1 MNHEFASSLVNMRLV
16 QTEKLLAW
24 MAANTS
30 ADHDKINAALGAV
43 RTALAEVSHKEPAT
57 A

>member
-30 ADHDKINAALGAV
+30 ADHDKIKAAHDAV
-43 RTALAEVSHKEPAT
+43 RTALAEVRRLDSAR